1 MIPYNR
7 RTTIGVDTQANSRL
21 IIFEGLFSKTPQ
33 KCFSLLE
40 QFG

>member
-7 RTTIGVDTQANSRL
+7 RTTIGVDTEANKML
-21 IIFEGLFSKTPQ
+21 TILEGLFSKTPQ

-40 QFG
+40 QLW